1 MSKKI
6 KKPEILLIEDNDGDA
21 VLAKEA
27 ILYNKSEIEM
37 IRARSGSEA
46 FQMLSGRK
54 SMPDMILLDLNLP
67 GMSGIEILQLLKRDS
82 KTSTIPVIIF
92 SMSNNEADISLCYQ
106 LKANSFIT
114 KPLDLKAFFEVFKTI
129 ENFLSDLSHGE

>member
-1 MSKKI
+1 MSKKL

-21 VLAKEA
+21 VLAQEA
-27 ILYNKSEIEM
+27 ILYNKSDIELT
-37 IRARSGSEA
+37 RARNGSEA
-46 FQMLSGRK
+46 FQMLTGTK
-54 SMPDMILLDLNLP
+54 SMPDLILLDLNLP
-67 GMSGIEILQLLKRDS
+67 GMNGIEILQLLKSDP
-82 KTSTIPVIIF
+82 KTSSIPVIIF

-129 ENFLSDLSHGE
+129 EKYLADLK

>member
-1 MSKKI
+1 MSKKP

-21 VLAKEA
+21 VLAQEA
-27 ILYNKSEIEM
+27 VIYNKSEIEM
-37 IRARSGSEA
+37 TRARSGSEA
-46 FQMLSGRK
+46 FKMLSDRK
-54 SMPDMILLDLNLP
+54 SMPDLILLDLNLP
-67 GMSGIEILQLLKRDS
+67 GMNGIEILQLLKRDP
-82 KTSTIPVIIF
+82 KTSLIPVVIF

-129 ENFLSDLSHGE
+129 EKYLADLT